1 MSYNQPKFQSQLL
14 TSTDEK
20 SQKSKTLN
28 PGPFFHVKSSLS
40 DEQVGDPKGVS
51 EEDHEAER

>member
-1 MSYNQPKFQSQLL
+1 MSYNQLKFQSQLL

-28 PGPFFHVKSSLS
+28 PVPFFHVKSSLS